1 MMAGT
6 NFVCKQT
13 SFEPGDMLLAYTD
26 GVTEA
31 RNAAG
36 EFFTED
42 RLLALLPEPVL
53 SVGATLER
61 IEAHVREFVAYAP
74 FADDVT
80 MLAIR
85 RISPHG

>member
-1 MMAGT
+1 
-6 NFVCKQT
+6 
-13 SFEPGDMLLAYTD
+13 
-26 GVTEA
+26 
-31 RNAAG
+31 
-36 EFFTED
+36 
-42 RLLALLPEPVL
+42 VL